1 MPKPAWNG
9 LASALVLLLSSA
21 LLAAAE
27 PAQGA
32 KPPSFIN
39 DVLPVLTRLGCNQ
52 GACHGKAAGQNGFRL
67 SLRGFAPD
75 LDYDWITR
83 EHDGRRIDP
92 AAPERSL
99 LLLKPLAIAP
109 HEGGKVL
116 QAGSREYQTLLRWL
130 QAGAPGPLANEPQV
144 RRLEVAP
151 GNSLCKVGEEIQLV
165 VRAQYTDGQ
174 WKDVTWLTRFEA
186 NDIGMI
192 DVTPAGNAKV
202 LRRGESAVRATFEG
216 KVVAVFLTVPHDKA
230 VPEERFAQRS
240 NFIDDLVFAKLKM
253 LRTEPSELC
262 SDSVFGRRA
271 YLDLLGLVPNADET
285 RRFLADGR
293 ADKRARLIDELLQR
307 PEFADFWAL
316 KWSDVLRNEEKTLD
330 KKGVQAFHHWIR
342 QAIAEGRPLN
352 EFARDIVTA
361 RGSTYSEPAANFY
374 RALREPQVRAEAFAQ
389 VFLGVRIQCARCHNH
404 PFDVWSQN
412 DYHSLAA
419 FFARID
425 YRILENNRKDRLD
438 THEFDGEQIVF
449 VTREGETKHPRTGE
463 VMQPR
468 LLATATPRLA
478 DDADRLQLLANWIA
492 KPDNP
497 FFARTQVNR
506 VWYHLLGRG
515 IVDPNDDFRASN
527 PPANG
532 PLLGALTKDFV
543 THRFD
548 LRHLIRTIMTSRTYQ
563 LSAVPTESNK
573 DDETNFARAV
583 VRPLQA
589 EQLLDSFSQVVGV
602 PAKFNGYPLG
612 TRAAQLPGAQATRHR
627 GEGPTDAEK
636 FLKVFG
642 KPERLLSCE
651 CERSDDTTLSQAFQ
665 LLTGELMNTMLAEK
679 DNRIGQLLDA
689 GKSNRQIVE
698 EFYLSALSRPPSEKE
713 MTAALKVVER
723 SKDRRAGLEDLVW
736 GLVNAKEFLLRR

>member
-1 MPKPAWNG
+1 MPKCFIIAIGNA
-9 LASALVLLLSSA
+9 LALLLPGPSA
-21 LLAAAE
+21 SGAE
-27 PAQGA
+27 PPA
-32 KPPSFIN
+32 SFIN

-67 SLRGFAPD
+67 SLRGYAPD
-75 LDYDWITR
+75 LDHDWITR

-99 LLLKPLAIAP
+99 LLLKPLAVAP

-130 QAGAPGPLANEPQV
+130 QAGAPGPIANEPRV
-144 RRLEVAP
+144 RRLEVLP
-151 GNSLCKVGEEIQLV
+151 GNSLCKVGDEIQLI

-192 DVTPAGNAKV
+192 DITPTGKAKV
-202 LRRGESAVRATFEG
+202 LRRGESAVRATFEV
-216 KVVAVFLTVPHDKA
+216 KVLAVFLTVPHDKP
-230 VPEERFAQRS
+230 VPDARYTQRN
-240 NFIDDLVFAKLKM
+240 NFIDDLVFAKLKT

-262 SDSVFGRRA
+262 SDNVFIRRA
-271 YLDLLGLVPNADET
+271 FLDLLGLVPSADEV
-285 RRFLADGR
+285 RRFLADTR
-293 ADKRARLIDELLQR
+293 AGKRARLVDELLQR

-342 QAIAEGRPLN
+342 QSIADGRPLN
-352 EFARDIVTA
+352 EFARDIVSA
-361 RGSTYSEPAANFY
+361 RGSTYSQPAANFY

-425 YRILENNRKDRLD
+425 YRVLENNRKDKLD

-449 VTREGETKHPRTGE
+449 ITREGETKHPRTGG
-463 VMQPR
+463 VMRPH
-468 LLATATPRLA
+468 LLATPTPRLA
-478 DDADRLQLLANWIA
+478 DDADRLQLLADWIA
-492 KPDNP
+492 RPDNP

-532 PLLGALTKDFV
+532 PLLEALTKDFV
-543 THRFD
+543 AHKFD
-548 LRHLIRTIMTSRTYQ
+548 LRHLVRTIMTSRTYQ

-573 DDETNFARAV
+573 DEETNFARAV

-679 DNRIGQLLDA
+679 DNRIGLLIDA
-689 GKSNRQIVE
+689 GRSDRQIVE

-713 MTAALKVVER
+713 LTAALGIVKR
-723 SKDRRAGLEDLVW
+723 SQDRRAGLEDVVW